1 MFSPNN
7 FPLVNKGASIKET
20 MRIIDKTGLGV
31 AFIINENK
39 SIFGAVTDGDIRR
52 AILKGIS
59 IEKAIESI
67 ANTNPITIREGSR
80 EKDIQ
85 DIRMREDLKGK
96 ISAGGSLKVPVIDND
111 GKIND
116 IVFIFGDKE
125 YGFGGRPNLSK
136 EGIKKVL
143 VLGGAGYLGS
153 VLCRKLL
160 NEGYKVRVL
169 DNLSYGDYG
178 IVDLYQNKNFEFRK
192 GDIRDVSN
200 IVDAIDGMDAVIH
213 LAAIVGDPA
222 CAVDSKKTLE
232 INYLATKNIIETCKY
247 FQINRLIFASTCS
260 VYGQSPSPDEKLT
273 ENSPLNPVSLYA
285 ETKIRCERAILGAM
299 DENFSPIILRM
310 ATLYGYSSNMRFD
323 LAVNFLTAKAVF
335 DKKMTIFGGDQW
347 RPWLHLEDAAQAYLI
362 CLKRPLEDVRGQ
374 ILNVLSENYRV
385 LEVGNIINSVFPEA
399 VIEVSEKAGDR
410 RNYNVSFD
418 KIARVLD
425 YRAEKKLVDG
435 VNEIRQAIVSGTI
448 KGYQDAKYRT
458 AAPQI

>member
-1 MFSPNN
+1 MLSKNN

-20 MRIIDKTGLGV
+20 MRIIDNTGLGV
-31 AFIINENK
+31 AFVIDENK

-52 AILKGIS
+52 AILKGVS

-67 ANTNPITIREGSR
+67 ANTNPIIIREDSK
-80 EKDIQ
+80 ESDIQ
-85 DIRMREDLKGK
+85 DIRARGDLKGK
-96 ISAGGSLKVPVIDND
+96 ISGGGSLKVPVIDEERRI
-111 GKIND
+111 KD
-116 IVFIFGDKE
+116 IVFIYKDKE
-125 YGFGGRPNLSK
+125 YGFGGELNLRK

-153 VLCRKLL
+153 VLCRELL

-169 DNLSYGDYG
+169 DNLSYGDDG
-178 IVDLYQNKNFEFRK
+178 ISDLYQNKNFEFKK
-192 GDIRDVSN
+192 GDIRDISN
-200 IVDAIDGMDAVIH
+200 VVDAIGGMDAVIH

-222 CAVDSKKTLE
+222 CAADSKETLE
-232 INYLATKNIIETCKY
+232 INYFATKNIIETCKY

-260 VYGQSPSPDEKLT
+260 VYGQNPSPDEKLT

-323 LAVNFLTAKAVF
+323 LAVNFLTARAMF
-335 DKKMTIFGGDQW
+335 DKKMTIFGGEQW
-347 RPWLHLEDAAQAYLI
+347 RPWLHLKDAAQVYI
-362 CLKRPLEDVRGQ
+362 TCLKKPLEDVRGQ

-385 LEVGNIINSVFPEA
+385 FEVGNIINSICPEA
-399 VIEVSEKAGDR
+399 TIEISEKAGDK
-410 RNYNVSFD
+410 RNYNVSSD
-418 KIARVLD
+418 KIARILD

-435 VNEIRQAIVSGTI
+435 VNEIKEAIASGII
-448 KGYQDAKYRT
+448 KGYKDPKYRT